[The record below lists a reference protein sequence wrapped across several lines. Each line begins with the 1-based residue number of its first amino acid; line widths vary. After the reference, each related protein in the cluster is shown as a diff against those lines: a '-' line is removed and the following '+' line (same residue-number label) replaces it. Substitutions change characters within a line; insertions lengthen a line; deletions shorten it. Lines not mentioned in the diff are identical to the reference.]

1 MSIFNWNEFN
11 ISKSKSKSHRILD
24 KAGLTKFLNSPS
36 EITEL
41 AKAFS
46 KNLLKEIG
54 AEKLKTVIEDN
65 KKETSDDVCHSHDMC
80 DANMV
85 MLDAFNDVGIDLE
98 NDYVEFPGEGLVDT
112 KSDSAILINIWN
124 KAWGEAKKNDFY
136 TK

>member
-1 MSIFNWNEFN
+1 MRTSKFVRIDKNILLEYIYDDGNLISEPYSIVYNTNTSVNSFLSSLSE
-11 ISKSKSKSHRILD
+11 
-24 KAGLTKFLNSPS
+24 TKNY
-36 EITEL
+36 IYQ
-41 AKAFS
+41 
-46 KNLLKEIG
+46 
-54 AEKLKTVIEDN
+54 KTVIEDN
-65 KKETSDDVCHSHDMC
+65 KKETSDDVCHSHDTC